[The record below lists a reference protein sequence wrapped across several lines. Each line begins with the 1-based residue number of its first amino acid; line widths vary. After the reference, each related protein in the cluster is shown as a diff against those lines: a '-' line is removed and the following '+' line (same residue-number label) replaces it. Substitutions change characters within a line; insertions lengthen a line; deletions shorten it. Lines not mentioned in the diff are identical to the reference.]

1 MTKNTNETIQGTY
14 GKYYSRV
21 EYKDTI
27 GIAELAKHMHSHNAV
42 WSRGLVL
49 GLLTDMTDCIK
60 ELALQGFVV
69 KIDDLG
75 LFKATVE
82 SNGLTLQQGAKVS
95 AGRGIQRTDAELQAD
110 ISKQQYAVKNVK
122 LLVQATG
129 ETTMDSMNGDAQT
142 TFTSKAKALVVSLT
156 GSESNAPSN
165 GGTADNGSTGNGN
178 TGNGSTENGG
188 GTNTGGITP
197 SGGDNTGGDDNG
209 GGDNGGGGGGNGP
222 DED

>member
-1 MTKNTNETIQGTY
+1 MLELNLTKNTNEAIQGTY

-21 EYKDTI
+21 EYKDTL

-49 GLLTDMTDCIK
+49 GLLTDLTDCIK
-60 ELALQGFVV
+60 ELALQGYVV

-95 AGRGIQRTDAELQAD
+95 AGRGTQRKDDELQAD
-110 ISKQQYAVKNVK
+110 ISKQQFAVKNVK

-129 ETTMDSMNGDAQT
+129 ETTIDSMNGDAQT
-142 TFTSKAKALVVSLT
+142 TFTSKAKALVLRLT
-156 GSESNAPSN
+156 GSESNAPAN
-165 GGTADNGSTGNGN
+165 TGGSTGGGSNTGGNSGGN
-178 TGNGSTENGG
+178 TGGN
-188 GTNTGGITP
+188 
-197 SGGDNTGGDDNG
+197 
-209 GGDNGGGGGGNGP
+209 NGGGGEEGEP
-222 DED
+222 DEN

>member
-1 MTKNTNETIQGTY
+1 MTKNTNEAIQGTY

-21 EYKDTI
+21 EYKDTV

-49 GLLTDMTDCIK
+49 GLLTDLTDCIK
-60 ELALQGFVV
+60 ELALQGHVV

-95 AGRGIQRTDAELQAD
+95 AGRGVQRKDEELQAD
-110 ISKQQYAVKNVK
+110 ISKQQFAIKNVK

-129 ETTMDSMNGDAQT
+129 ETTIDSMNGDAQT
-142 TFTSKAKALVVSLT
+142 TFTSKAKALVLSLT
-156 GSESNAPSN
+156 GSETNAPS
-165 GGTADNGSTGNGN
+165 GGLTPD
-178 TGNGSTENGG
+178 
-188 GTNTGGITP
+188 P
-197 SGGDNTGGDDNG
+197 SGGGSLTPNPSPTGEGSGNSG
-209 GGDNGGGGGGNGP
+209 GGDGD
-222 DED
+222 DEPNEN

>member
-1 MTKNTNETIQGTY
+1 MLELNLTKNTNESIQGTY

-21 EYKDTI
+21 EYKDTV

-49 GLLTDMTDCIK
+49 GLLTDLTDCIK
-60 ELALQGFVV
+60 ELALQGHVV

-95 AGRGIQRTDAELQAD
+95 AGRGVQRKDEELQAD
-110 ISKQQYAVKNVK
+110 ISKQQFAIKNVK

-129 ETTMDSMNGDAQT
+129 ETTIDSMNGDAQT
-142 TFTSKAKALVVSLT
+142 TFTSKAKALVLSLT
-156 GSESNAPSN
+156 GSETNAPS
-165 GGTADNGSTGNGN
+165 GSLTPDP
-178 TGNGSTENGG
+178 SQ
-188 GTNTGGITP
+188 TGGSLTPDP
-197 SGGDNTGGDDNG
+197 SGGGSLTPDPSPTGEGSGNSGGGGDD
-209 GGDNGGGGGGNGP
+209 
-222 DED
+222 DEPNEN